1 MRYGRNIAAPA
12 AAAAAAGFLV
22 GAAFMYIF
30 DPESGKRRRALVRDK
45 AASKVN
51 AAVEG
56 VKDTAQDLSNRAQG
70 VAAEARGAVSRNLP
84 GSGGDGGGEP
94 RLPNQPF

>member
-12 AAAAAAGFLV
+12 AAAAAGFLA

-30 DPESGKRRRALVRDK
+30 DPESGKRRRALVLEK
-45 AASKVN
+45 AASKAN
-51 AAVEG
+51 EAIEG
-56 VKDTAQDLSNRAQG
+56 AKSTARDLGNRAQG